1 MGYTRITTGTANSML
16 DQFVSDFA
24 NGTLRVFGGTA
35 PVSASAA
42 ETGTLL
48 LQFTLNGGV
57 FTPGV
62 ATNGLNFG
70 AASGGQVEKSIGELW
85 RGTVLAAASTGT
97 TATHYRFYANDMT
110 TGSSTTAKR
119 FDGPVV
125 NSQGEYGLYMS
136 DTTLV
141 SGQVR
146 EVDSFP
152 VSLPLSIT
160 G

>member
-1 MGYTRITTGTANSML
+1 MGYTRTTTGTANSLL
-16 DQFVSDFA
+16 DQFASDYA

-35 PVSASAA
+35 PASAEAA

-48 LQFTLNGGV
+48 LQFTLNGGT

-70 AASGGQVEKSIGELW
+70 TAANGQIDKASGELW

-97 TATHYRFYANDMT
+97 TATHYRFYANAMT
-110 TGSSTTAKR
+110 TGASTTAKR
-119 FDGPVV
+119 FDGPVL
-125 NSQGEYGLYMS
+125 NTQGEYALYMS
-136 DTTLV
+136 DTTLIA
-141 SGQVR
+141 GQVR

-152 VSLPLSIT
+152 VAFPLSIT

>member
-1 MGYTRITTGTANSML
+1 MGYTRTTTGQANSL
-16 DQFVSDFA
+16 LAKFVTDYT

-35 PVSASAA
+35 PASAEAA

-48 LQFTLNGGV
+48 LQFTLSGGT

-70 AASGGQVEKSIGELW
+70 TPANGQVDKATAELW

-110 TGSSTTAKR
+110 TGASTTAKR
-119 FDGPVV
+119 FDGPVL
-125 NSQGEYGLYMS
+125 NTQGEYALYMS

-141 SGQVR
+141 AGQVR
-146 EVDSFP
+146 EVESFP
-152 VSLPLSIT
+152 VSFPLSIT